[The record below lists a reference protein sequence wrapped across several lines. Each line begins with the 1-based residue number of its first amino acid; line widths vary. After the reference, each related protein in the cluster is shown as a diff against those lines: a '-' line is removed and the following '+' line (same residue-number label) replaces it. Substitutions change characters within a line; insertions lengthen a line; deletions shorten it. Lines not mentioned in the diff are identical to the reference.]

1 MADLEEL
8 VHVPGQLGLFTEPL
22 PQLPGTPAPAPDAVP
37 LSRDRRRTQRQHA
50 LIAAGVHP
58 LTRTPA
64 RPELGTCGD
73 CVHRQ
78 LQAARGR
85 SYPKCEL
92 GPVTAGA
99 ATDVRRWW
107 PACSRHVTAPP
118 ARAEEVRTL

>member
-1 MADLEEL
+1 MTDLEEH
-8 VHVPGQLGLFTEPL
+8 VHVPGQLGLFTDP
-22 PQLPGTPAPAPDAVP
+22 TPPRPPADDPAP